1 MNDFKGL
8 DCYIFIK
15 LCWRFL
21 RVFCS
26 YFLSGARAKHV
37 HPPVS
42 GRNGVNRILKA
53 NMYYVG
59 MSGKLIVVILL
70 PLLSSLVKR
79 CAESFSKDRTF
90 TTGLPIMM

>member
-1 MNDFKGL
+1 MCTTL
-8 DCYIFIK
+8 
-15 LCWRFL
+15 
-21 RVFCS
+21 
-26 YFLSGARAKHV
+26 
-37 HPPVS
+37 VS